1 MNQPD
6 SKSLFIQKILP
17 FRYRVAE
24 IAVGLTINKLM
35 DWPFNYILYPYVIY
49 TCGILRGG
57 IIMMLISLL
66 SCMLTIRFY
75 DWSQR
80 DWLGIEAIKDIQY
93 YQGKIKAGRL
103 IGWFLK
109 RSEPVAFLFLT
120 IWYDPFIT
128 MAYLRRGKFNGMT
141 RRDWM
146 IFFGSFFLCNGYW
159 TFACYT
165 GITLAEWVWREVKIL
180 VV

>member
-6 SKSLFIQKILP
+6 SKPLFIKKIFP
-17 FRYRVAE
+17 YRFRVAE
-24 IAVGLTINKLM
+24 LAVGLTINKLM

-49 TCGILRGG
+49 TCGILQGG
-57 IIMMLISLL
+57 IIMMFISLL

-80 DWLGIEAIKDIQY
+80 DWMGIEAIKDIKH
-93 YQGKIKAGRL
+93 YQGEIKAGRL
-103 IGWFLK
+103 VGWFLK

-128 MAYLRRGKFNGMT
+128 MAYLRKGKFNGMT
-141 RRDWM
+141 RRDWR
-146 IFFGSFFLCNGYW
+146 IFFISLLIGNGYW
-159 TFACYT
+159 IIACYL
-165 GITLAEWVWREVKIL
+165 GITLVELVWRGVKGFVL
-180 VV
+180 